1 MASLTRWTLSGWTLG
16 VGDGQAGLACCDSW
30 GRKESDTTERLN
42 WTELILGG
50 WDCPKTIYLKRFQR
64 LFFSHVLNSNSLETA
79 SNILL
84 IYTCPSLYNYFKY
97 KNYFY
102 YIYDPSPHWAICIFC
117 WDTYIPYV
125 FIQIPKFL
133 SGKVTSQN
141 SMVFHQRPHQ
151 ENQDIHSSAGFDGCW
166 VAKPAILAHLF
177 YCSSHKWTIKILC
190 WNGTPHFE
198 SEVTQSCP
206 TLCDSMD

>member
-1 MASLTRWTLSGWTLG
+1 MLQMIR
-16 VGDGQAGLACCDSW
+16 
-30 GRKESDTTERLN
+30 
-42 WTELILGG
+42 
-50 WDCPKTIYLKRFQR
+50 
-64 LFFSHVLNSNSLETA
+64 
-79 SNILL
+79 NILEFD
-84 IYTCPSLYNYFKY
+84 SL
-97 KNYFY
+97 FY

-117 WDTYIPYV
+117 WDTCIPYV

-206 TLCDSMD
+206 TLCDSMDCCLRGSSTHGIFQVRVLEWAATSFSRGSSWPRDRTWVSRIANRCFYHLSHLWIQGYEIKTDARWKK